1 MVAPTQLSIAT
12 QSVTRLLREDISY
25 QKELLDS
32 QGKVATLE
40 AEVQSGKPDEDGN
53 RAHMLKQLQQSVVET
68 QRMFPLMRQRIS
80 EATAKLEEQI
90 ALAESNGATA
100 TELELAKVAL
110 QKGQEADART

>member
-53 RAHMLKQLQQSVVET
+53 RAHMLKQLVS
-68 QRMFPLMRQRIS
+68 FFSSLCFLLS
-80 EATAKLEEQI
+80 LC
-90 ALAESNGATA
+90 SG
-100 TELELAKVAL
+100 
-110 QKGQEADART
+110 